1 MTIKRA
7 KLYLSELKEKD
18 KVTNP
23 LLQDSYQKDMEVPEA
38 AQKTLSEDFGDSLQK
53 NRRDEN

>member
-38 AQKTLSEDFGDSLQK
+38 AQKILSEDFGDSLQK

>member
-23 LLQDSYQKDMEVPEA
+23 LLQDSYQEDMEVPEA
-38 AQKTLSEDFGDSLQK
+38 AKKILSEDFEDSLQK
-53 NRRDEN
+53 NRR